1 MEYSGLIFG
10 YAAYVLATVGT
21 PGPNNVMI
29 IASGANFGVKR
40 SLPHIFGIGLGFIF
54 MQVLVGLGLGQ
65 VFISYPIV
73 HDILRYVGAAFLL
86 YLAYKI
92 ATSKNNIGKGEAVGT
107 PMTFVQAAAFQWVNP
122 KAWVMVIG
130 AIASFISVDGDK
142 FIELGIMIVVNL
154 FVSLPLI
161 FGWCL
166 FGLAIGKILKSDRA
180 FKIFNYGMATLL
192 VLTIITL
199 FT

>member
-1 MEYSGLIFG
+1 MEYSGLVLG
-10 YAAYVLATVGT
+10 YSAYVLATVGT
-21 PGPNNVMI
+21 PGPNNIMI
-29 IASGANFGVKR
+29 TASGANFGIKR
-40 SLPHIFGIGLGFIF
+40 SVPHIFGIGLGFIF

-65 VFISYPIV
+65 VFTVYPMI
-73 HDILRYVGAAFLL
+73 HDVLRYVGAAFLL

-92 ATSKNNIGKGEAVGT
+92 ATSKNNLGKGETAKT
-107 PMTFVQAAAFQWVNP
+107 PMTFMQAAAFQWVNP

-130 AIASFISVDGDK
+130 AIASFISVDGQK
-142 FIELGIMIVVNL
+142 FVELGIMIIVNL
-154 FVSLPLI
+154 LVSIPLI

-166 FGLAIGKILKSDRA
+166 FGLAIGKILKTDFA
-180 FKIFNYGMATLL
+180 FKMFNYAMAGLL

>member
-1 MEYSGLIFG
+1 MEYSGLIFS

-21 PGPNNVMI
+21 PGPNNIMI
-29 IASGANFGVKR
+29 IASGANFGIRR

-65 VFISYPIV
+65 VFILYPIV

-92 ATSKNNIGKGEAVGT
+92 ATSKNNIQQGDATGE
-107 PMTFVQAAAFQWVNP
+107 PMTFIQAASFQWVNP

-142 FIELGIMIVVNL
+142 FTELGIIITVNL
-154 FVSLPLI
+154 LVSLPLI

-166 FGLAIGKILKSDRA
+166 FGLGIGRLLKSDKA
-180 FKIFNYGMATLL
+180 FKLFNYGMATLL

>member
-1 MEYSGLIFG
+1 MEYSGLVFG
-10 YAAYVLATVGT
+10 YAAYVVATVGT
-21 PGPNNVMI
+21 PGPNNIMI
-29 IASGANFGVKR
+29 IASGANFGIKR
-40 SLPHIFGIGLGFIF
+40 SLPHVFGIGLGFIF
-54 MQVLVGLGLGQ
+54 MQVMVGLGLGQ
-65 VFISYPIV
+65 VFISYPVV

-92 ATSKNNIGKGEAVGT
+92 ATSKNNMGKQTAVGS
-107 PMTFVQAAAFQWVNP
+107 PFTFLQAAAFQWVNP
-122 KAWVMVIG
+122 KAWVMIIG
-130 AIASFISVDGDK
+130 AIASFISIDGDT
-142 FIELGIMIVVNL
+142 FTELGIMILVNL

-166 FGLAIGKILKSDRA
+166 FGLAIGRILKSDRA
-180 FKIFNYGMATLL
+180 FKIFNYSMAGLL